1 MTTVEAER
9 AGSGGWHPAR
19 WVVPFFAVAAVLLLP
34 WIVVLAA
41 LLPANHAAPHWD
53 ITWVGFDAGLSLLL
67 ISVAY
72 AAWKRSAW
80 LQGAATAAATLLLV
94 DAWFDVTTSASRV
107 ELITAVVAAA
117 LVEVPLATL
126 CLLLARD
133 TERVLATRWMGRTPR
148 N

>member
-1 MTTVEAER
+1 MATIEAER
-9 AGSGGWHPAR
+9 PGPGGWHPAP
-19 WVVPFFAVAAVLLLP
+19 WVVPFFALAALLLLP

-67 ISVAY
+67 VSVAY

-80 LQGAATAAATLLLV
+80 LQGAATAAAALLLV
-94 DAWFDVTTSASRV
+94 DAWFDVTTSATHV
-107 ELITAVVAAA
+107 ELVLALTEAV
-117 LVEVPLATL
+117 LIELPLAVL

-133 TERVLATRWMGRTPR
+133 TERVLALRWRSAK
-148 N
+148 